1 MNRQQRRAQKNQPKT
16 QAQFDED
23 VYREGFRD
31 GATSTFKMAY
41 AAVCLV
47 LHRDYGFG
55 QGRCHKVLSALDA
68 EMSPGGQLSDRS
80 GLRRNRTGAQLRRAV
95 RPYRENGGKK
105 DVSVI
110 LLLAAMV
117 CLACLFVDKR

>member
-47 LHRDYGFG
+47 LHRDYGFW
-55 QGRCHKVLSALDA
+55 QGRCHKVLVELER
-68 EMSPGGQLSDRS
+68 EMSPGGQLTISGAIDQVFDEMGLHLNFEEPFDRIEK
-80 GLRRNRTGAQLRRAV
+80 V
-95 RPYRENGGKK
+95 EKK
-105 DVSVI
+105 
-110 LLLAAMV
+110 
-117 CLACLFVDKR
+117 R

>member
-47 LHRDYGFG
+47 LRTMASGKG
-55 QGRCHKVLSALDA
+55 AATRCFLPSTRKCHPAGS
-68 EMSPGGQLSDRS
+68 
-80 GLRRNRTGAQLRRAV
+80 
-95 RPYRENGGKK
+95 
-105 DVSVI
+105 
-110 LLLAAMV
+110 
-117 CLACLFVDKR
+117 

>member
-68 EMSPGGQLSDRS
+68 EMSPGGQLSYWH
-80 GLRRNRTGAQLRRAV
+80 LWRRWYAL
-95 RPYRENGGKK
+95 
-105 DVSVI
+105 
-110 LLLAAMV
+110 
-117 CLACLFVDKR
+117 LACLSISDNMLPLSENFF